1 MTVHIALLRAVNVG
15 GRNKIAMSELRALAG
30 ALGLADART
39 LLQSGNLVFRS
50 GRASSALER
59 QLEEETARRLGVST
73 DYLVRSAAEW
83 ETAIAR
89 NPFPDEAKR
98 DPSRLLVVFLKEAP
112 ERTSVKALQ
121 AAITGPEVVGAAGK
135 QAYIIYPAGIGRSKL
150 TSALIEGK
158 LGTRGTARN
167 WNSVLKLAALAGV

>member
-1 MTVHIALLRAVNVG
+1 MHIALLRAVNVG
-15 GRNKIAMSELRALAG
+15 GRIRVAMSELRELAG

-50 GRASSALER
+50 DGTRGSALER
-59 QLEEETARRLGVST
+59 RLEEETARRLGVRT

-83 ETAIAR
+83 RTAIAR

-98 DPSRLLVVFLKEAP
+98 DPGHLLVVFLKEAP
-112 ERTSVKALQ
+112 GKASVEALR
-121 AAITGPEVVGAAGK
+121 AAIAGPEVVGAAGK
-135 QAYIIYPAGIGRSKL
+135 QAYIVYPAGIGRSKL

-167 WNSVLKLAALAGV
+167 WNSVLKLAALAGI